1 MRNHPNL
8 GAVVVVAAALTFTGT
23 YVPAQ
28 TSGPSPAA
36 TPQTVSPAAGSGIE
50 NQGQLQTV
58 TVTGYIVPRVGEGTQ
73 PVATIDQ
80 TFIENQGDQTVSDVL
95 QKLPQNQGSF
105 TPIVNAGNSFSP
117 AGSSASLYGLGF
129 NTTLVLIDG
138 YRQTIFPLP
147 QSGFIPFVDLN
158 TIPVAAVDR
167 IEILKDGASSLYGSD
182 AIAGVINVVWKDEY
196 NGADI
201 KYYYGISQRGDYEE
215 NHVSLTAGISQK
227 LWSEDSKLS
236 ILTTFDFDETSPIDA
251 IDRAYSS
258 NVDHALLG
266 PDLGDLRSVRAPA
279 GNFIGLNTGNIYALI
294 PGTAGPIVTP
304 SDFVTNVAF
313 NLYNTVPGSQ
323 LIPREQ
329 RIATYD
335 KITFQPFKYVQLYD
349 DFLYERSEETS
360 SLTALPVS
368 SSDNIVVPQGPSGT
382 APGPR
387 NPFNPFNEPLDW
399 FGRLLELGQRKGDVV
414 INTYRN
420 IGGIRFFNLPNN
432 WFVDASFLY
441 AESDATK
448 DDFNTTLNSRLNE
461 ALSGTLPG
469 FVGQYF
475 NPFIDSGLNPNQQ
488 FVNALRYTS
497 HTEARTDLTQWTL
510 RTGGDLFYL
519 PSGALTVGGGA
530 EYRSE
535 SYIAVQDP
543 NLNIHNLTGAG
554 TQQNSHGKDYVKS
567 LYGQIIIPILG
578 GQWSWPGARV
588 LEVDLSERYDDYS
601 SFGSAAKPKLS
612 LRYKP
617 FDDLTLRVSYSES
630 FRAPSLPELFSG
642 ATSGFVSITDPALPP
657 PTNTY
662 QVQVQG
668 VGNPHLRPETGYSYY
683 AGAVW
688 SPGSADPEHSP
699 FGWLNGFTAYIDWI
713 EITRRN
719 VISEPSAQ
727 FVVNHPLS
735 YPGDII
741 RGPGGMIETVIT
753 PFSNLGAVRV
763 DAIDFGASYASKE
776 YNWGKMTLEVDASY
790 LYHVSEQDLPGGQV
804 VNVTDSLGGSIYTG
818 PDFKLTAS
826 AFYSKTLFGIDT
838 FKTGLLLNYTDS
850 EHDINDFRALGL
862 TLQQFVAQFG
872 FPQVHT
878 VGNWLTFDYRISY
891 EFGKPEVVTPEMPK
905 PGYNKDGKK
914 IVGEKAVAPTPEGS
928 NQGVRIWLAGTKLTF
943 GINNIFDTRPPFE
956 DAQAGFDTTNGTP
969 FQRYFFV
976 EIEKKF

>member
-1 MRNHPNL
+1 MKKNRS
-8 GAVVVVAAALTFTGT
+8 GSAALGMAA
-23 YVPAQ
+23 VLVLAVLSARAQ
-28 TSGPSPAA
+28 TAAPSPAA
-36 TPQTVSPAAGSGIE
+36 ANPPPAENQPAAAASGIE

-73 PVATIDQ
+73 PVVTIDQ
-80 TFIENQGDQTVSDVL
+80 TFIENQGDQTVSDVI
-95 QKLPQNQGSF
+95 QKLPQNQGAF

-138 YRQTIFPLP
+138 YRQTLFPFP
-147 QSGFIPFVDLN
+147 QNGFQPFVDLN
-158 TIPVAAVDR
+158 TIPIAAVDR
-167 IEILKDGASSLYGSD
+167 VEILKDGASSLYGSD
-182 AIAGVINVVWKDEY
+182 AIAGVINVVLKDEY

-227 LWSEDSKLS
+227 LWSDDSKLS
-236 ILTTFDFDETSPIDA
+236 ILTTFDFDETSPVDA

-258 NVDHALLG
+258 NVDHVPLG
-266 PDLGDLRSVRAPA
+266 PDLSDLQSVRAPA
-279 GNFIGLNTGNIYALI
+279 GNFIGLNTGNLYSLI
-294 PGTAGPIVTP
+294 PGTAGPTVTP
-304 SDFVTNVAF
+304 ANFVTNGGF
-313 NLYNTVPGSQ
+313 NLYNTVPGEQ

-329 RIATYD
+329 RFATYD
-335 KITFQPFKYVQLYD
+335 KITFQPFKYVQFYD
-349 DFLYERSEETS
+349 DFLYERTEETS

-368 SSDNIVVPQGPSGT
+368 SSDNIVVPAS
-382 APGPR
+382 
-387 NPFNPFNEPLDW
+387 NLFNPFGEPLAW
-399 FGRLLELGQRKGDVV
+399 FGRLLGLGQRKEDVV
-414 INTYRN
+414 VNTYRN
-420 IGGIRFFNLPNN
+420 IGGIRILNLPNN

-448 DDFNTTLNSRLNE
+448 DSFNVTLNSRLNE
-461 ALSGTLPG
+461 ALAGTLPG
-469 FVGQYF
+469 FAGQYF
-475 NPFIDSGLNPNQQ
+475 NPFIDSELNPNQQ
-488 FVNALRYTS
+488 FLNALRYTAR
-497 HTEARTDLTQWTL
+497 TEARTDLTQWTL
-510 RTGGDLFYL
+510 RAGGDVFYL
-519 PSGALTVGGGA
+519 PAGALTVGGGA

-554 TQQNSHGKDYVKS
+554 TEENSQGKDYVKS
-567 LYGQIIIPILG
+567 IYGQIIIPILG

-601 SFGSAAKPKLS
+601 SFGSAAKPKFS

-642 ATSGFVSITDPALPP
+642 ATSGFVSITDPAIAPP
-657 PTNTY
+657 NNNY
-662 QVQVQG
+662 QVQVEG
-668 VGNPHLRPETGYSYY
+668 LGNPHLKPETGYSYY

-688 SPGSADPEHSP
+688 SPGAVDPEHSP

-713 EITRRN
+713 ELTRRN
-719 VISEPSAQ
+719 VIAEPSAQ
-727 FVVNHPLS
+727 FVVDHPSS
-735 YPGDII
+735 YPGDIT
-741 RGPGGMIETVIT
+741 RGPGGMIETVLT

-776 YNWGKMTLEVDASY
+776 YGWGKIAVEVDASY
-790 LYHVSEQDLPGGQV
+790 LYHVSEQDIPGGQV

-818 PDFKLTAS
+818 PDFKLTAN

-838 FKTGLLLNYTDS
+838 FKTGLILNYTDS
-850 EHDINDFRALGL
+850 EHDVNDFRALGL
-862 TLQQFVAQFG
+862 TLQQFVAQTG

-878 VGNWLTFDYRISY
+878 IGNWVTFDYRISY
-891 EFGKPEVVTPEMPK
+891 EFGKPQVVTPEMPK
-905 PGYNKDGKK
+905 PGYNKEGKK
-914 IVGEKAVAPTPEGS
+914 IVGEKAVAPAPEGS
-928 NQGVRIWLAGTKLTF
+928 SQGVRAWLAGTKLTF
-943 GINNIFDTRPPFE
+943 GVNNIFDTRPPFA
-956 DAQAGFDTTNGTP
+956 DSQVGFDTTNATP
-969 FQRYFFV
+969 FQRYYFV